1 MRNKIIYGLSAAAA
15 LLLVRNLN
23 VIFLHLPDEMSQG
36 AIWRIFYFHVPGAM
50 TASAC
55 ALTALIASSLYL
67 IRRNLRYDALAVAA
81 TEVGLAFGAINLITG
96 MIWARIIWGIWW
108 AWDARLTSMLVIWI
122 MYASYLMLRRAVDEP
137 TERARVSSV
146 LQIFLG
152 PGMYITWKSIEWWR
166 TQHPGPVL
174 NIRGGGGMD
183 PGMEAPMWWNLLAL
197 VMFALVLVLLRL
209 RQEERLREVDALR
222 RLAHAM

>member
-137 TERARVSSV
+137 TERARVSAV

-174 NIRGGGGMD
+174 SIRGGGGMD

-197 VMFALVLVLLRL
+197 VMFAIVLVLLRL